1 MLKKLIIHESIKM
14 ITIEVMGGL
23 GNQLFQI
30 FTLIHLSLE
39 ENIPFYFDSRS
50 KPSRN
55 DRPFYW
61 NNFLKGLVSFIKN
74 EHTTLVYREPRFQYT
89 PLPAI
94 PKDKNVKLF
103 GYFQSYKYFHE
114 SRSSIFNMIRL
125 SKSKESILSKFS
137 GNFFQNTISLHF
149 RIGDY
154 KNLQHCHPVLPFEYY
169 KMALQRLIEDTEKDS
184 WKVLYFYEK
193 QNTDE
198 VKGHIEKLK
207 KQFPNL
213 LFESVDHDLAD
224 WEQITT
230 MSLCQH
236 NIIANSSFSW
246 WGAYMNEN
254 ENKVYYPNLW
264 FGPAMADKN
273 ISDMCLG
280 EWNRI
285 TI

>member
-1 MLKKLIIHESIKM
+1 M
-14 ITIEVMGGL
+14 ITVEVMGGL

-30 FTLIHLSLE
+30 FTLIHTSMDKG
-39 ENIPFYFDSRS
+39 IPFYFDSDS
-50 KPSRN
+50 KPSRY

-61 NNFLKGLVSFIKN
+61 HNFLKGLVSFIKKG
-74 EHTTLVYREPRFQYT
+74 HKSMLIYREPRFQYT
-89 PLPAI
+89 PLPVI
-94 PKDKNVKLF
+94 PEDKNVKLY
-103 GYFQSYKYFHE
+103 GYFQSYRYFHE
-114 SRSSIFNMIRL
+114 NRESIFQMIHL
-125 SKSKESILSKFS
+125 TKTKETILSRFS
-137 GNFFQNTISLHF
+137 EHFFQNTISLHF

-198 VKGHIEKLK
+198 VKGHIETLK

-213 LFESVDHDLAD
+213 VFEGIDHDLED
-224 WEQITT
+224 WEQLTT

-254 ENKVYYPNLW
+254 VNKVYYPNIW
-264 FGPAMADKN
+264 FGPALADKN
-273 ISDMCLG
+273 TCDLCLK
-280 EWNRI
+280 EWNEI
-285 TI
+285 TMN